1 MSIFSDLLARH
12 IKDKEIRTFS
22 LAQYC
27 EMDRSNMY
35 KLINGKRNPASEHM
49 VHRMAEF
56 MKLTNS
62 ERKEFVEA
70 YQISMIGSDVYYRRK
85 NVQKFL
91 DYFVEQKNFYP
102 SRDLFLPEY
111 KPLQEQAPIFIV
123 DKNELRNAIHMII
136 SLAGKSDGEIKM
148 VLQPE
153 NSIVTEAI
161 CYTHGGYLI
170 EHIFC
175 LNNSRGREKEG
186 EYNLMALR
194 NIIPLY
200 YQDHCKYTPY
210 FYYDDIIA
218 RENMFHLFHSM
229 IVTTDYVL
237 IFSEELKQG
246 VWFSQAEMAKNFKA
260 LFEQLK
266 KEAKP
271 IVEQIQNLEDQI
283 SFFNATDFGRSK
295 GFEFQQQPCFMP
307 LMPVEFVDKYLVEE
321 LPNREEIL
329 KAAKDYLRM
338 FQDCKEKESWSW
350 TIMFTK
356 EGVEHFFKTGE
367 YYEIPKEIYRKPDRE
382 DKKILIKNLIMA
394 CQAGHY
400 KMLRPEASIAKCK
413 INLYTTNKKGYL
425 MFKTAENQMLWLN
438 MGEHGILHAF
448 NDYMAALDEKNFYP
462 VEETLEILREI
473 LGQN

>member
-1 MSIFSDLLARH
+1 
-12 IKDKEIRTFS
+12 
-22 LAQYC
+22 
-27 EMDRSNMY
+27 
-35 KLINGKRNPASEHM
+35 
-49 VHRMAEF
+49 
-56 MKLTNS
+56 
-62 ERKEFVEA
+62 
-70 YQISMIGSDVYYRRK
+70 
-85 NVQKFL
+85 
-91 DYFVEQKNFYP
+91 
-102 SRDLFLPEY
+102 
-111 KPLQEQAPIFIV
+111 
-123 DKNELRNAIHMII
+123 
-136 SLAGKSDGEIKM
+136 
-148 VLQPE
+148 
-153 NSIVTEAI
+153 
-161 CYTHGGYLI
+161 
-170 EHIFC
+170 
-175 LNNSRGREKEG
+175 
-186 EYNLMALR
+186 MALR

-246 VWFSQAEMAKNFKA
+246 VWFSQEEMAKNFKA

-266 KEAKP
+266 KEAQP
-271 IVEQIQNLEDQI
+271 IVEQIQKLEDQI

-295 GFEFQQQPCFMP
+295 GLEFQQQPCFMP

-321 LPNREEIL
+321 LPNRGEIL

-338 FQDCKEKESWSW
+338 FPDCKEKESWSW

-413 INLYTTNKKGYL
+413 INLYTTNKKGCL

-448 NDYMAALDEKNFYP
+448 NDYLASLDEKNFYP

-473 LGQN
+473 LG